1 MKAGG
6 KYDPWYKTHED
17 YRSLV
22 YFWRCETYDSLLY
35 HFKLIK
41 GNVWISK
48 HVDPPLHSY
57 TIGGTKN
64 LHERSLKNNLCY
76 GAVVPLQ
83 NTIKC
88 FYGYTRLS

>member
-1 MKAGG
+1 MGGYMQSPTSKKPEKEMKAGG

-41 GNVWISK
+41 GNV
-48 HVDPPLHSY
+48 
-57 TIGGTKN
+57 
-64 LHERSLKNNLCY
+64 
-76 GAVVPLQ
+76 
-83 NTIKC
+83 
-88 FYGYTRLS
+88 